1 MAQKGETEMSKLFHG
16 GAPYVID
23 VRRLMDAFPVPSL
36 EEGRVIKH
44 EQLEGVVN
52 SVKGSQRYYAVINS
66 WIHQMRNSNGIY
78 IIWEPSVGVKVLD
91 PAGILS
97 HAEIRTRQ
105 KLRQTGRAIKI
116 YAFVNRDRLNSIGQQ
131 RLDHEMRVASVLGD
145 ALRAAKKEMAISL
158 APIKSL
164 PKPQLVREA

>member
-1 MAQKGETEMSKLFHG
+1 MSRLFRG
-16 GAPYVID
+16 GIPYAVGS
-23 VRRLMDAFPVPSL
+23 RRLAEAFPVPSL
-36 EEGRVIKH
+36 VEGLVIKH
-44 EQLEGVVN
+44 EQLEELINAPKGTSRFYALVN
-52 SVKGSQRYYAVINS
+52 H
-66 WIHQMRNSNGIY
+66 WIRQMKNANGIF
-78 IIWEPSVGVKVLD
+78 IVWEPTIGIKVLD

-97 HAEIRTRQ
+97 HAETRTRQ

-116 YAFVNRDRLNSIGQQ
+116 YAFVDRNRLDAIGQQ
-131 RLDHEMRVASVLGD
+131 RLDHEARVASVLGD